1 MKKRLALVAG
11 PLAACILWLCELDP
25 QNPLVSAMAGI
36 TVWMAIWW
44 LTEVVHLAITSFLP
58 LILLPLFGI
67 ADAQQVAN
75 QYMDQVIFLFIGGFL
90 IAFAIERHGLHQ
102 RIALFILGL
111 VGKSPARILLGV
123 MLTAWLL
130 SMWISN
136 TATVMMLLSAVTAV
150 VMQLDKQIEDAVQRQ
165 QTAAALCIGLAYAA
179 TIGGMATLVG
189 TPPNMVF
196 YKMYTAAYPQQH
208 DMDFGVWFSI
218 GFPLSIVF
226 LFISWWVIKRLL
238 LQHSGHIR
246 FETRLFTNMRKEMG
260 PIRRDESVVIAV
272 FVSTVVLWFTRS
284 GFDVGHVKIPG
295 WSHLFGKHA
304 NMITDSTVAIAMAF
318 ILFFIP
324 SHSEKGKALLGWHE
338 AEKLPFDIILL
349 FGSGFALALGFELS
363 GLSGWLAGHLALLHA
378 APLWL
383 VVLLVALVVTFISE
397 FASNVASIQL
407 ALPIL
412 ISLQKVLDVHPL
424 LLMVPATL
432 AASLGFMLPVA
443 TAPNTIVFGTGRIK
457 MKEMAKTG
465 IVLDVVGVLLI
476 LAITLL
482 WGRGM

>member
-58 LILLPLFGI
+58 LILLPLWGI

-111 VGKSPARILLGV
+111 VGRSPARILLGV

-150 VMQLDKQIEDAVQRQ
+150 VLQLDKQIEDAVQRQ

-196 YKMYTAAYPQQH
+196 YKMYLAAYPQNH
-208 DMDFGVWFSI
+208 DMDFGTWFSI

-226 LFISWWVIKRLL
+226 LFISWWVIQRLL
-238 LQHSGHIR
+238 LRSSANIR
-246 FETRLFTNMRKEMG
+246 FDTKLFSGMRKSLG
-260 PIRRDESVVIAV
+260 PVRRDERTVIVV
-272 FVSTVVLWFTRS
+272 FLTTVVLWFTRS
-284 GFDVGHVKIPG
+284 GFNIGSLNIPG

-304 NMITDSTVAIAMAF
+304 SMITDSTVAIAMAF

-383 VVLLVALVVTFISE
+383 VVLLVALVVTVISE

-424 LLMVPATL
+424 VLMVPATL

-443 TAPNTIVFGTGRIK
+443 TAPNTIVFGTGRIR
-457 MKEMAKTG
+457 MAQMVKTG
-465 IVLDVVGVLLI
+465 SVLDVVGILLI
-476 LAITLL
+476 LAVTLL
-482 WGRGM
+482 WGLG